1 MKSFHDALVFL
12 DYHGS
17 MMTRQRQQGRVNRK
31 IIAMALLGITLLTPA
46 AADQVQEQAVLSP
59 AKDIVYSGQEKL
71 HFSISWSGGIKI
83 GDLWLSLEE
92 SGTESL
98 LIEVVVRDYG
108 LFRFFYPVDD
118 RFVTTLDKKTLLPL
132 RYEVDQV
139 EGHGKHHTRR
149 LTIYD
154 QHHFVALYQKND
166 GPRQRQS
173 MGGPAHN
180 EFSSFYWTRILQ
192 FSGKSEPIV
201 PTFVD
206 GKRHLVRVALEGKS
220 TMNNTIFGDV
230 SVLGVQP
237 KMHFKGL
244 YDKDGAT
251 TFWLTDDDCRVPMR
265 IRSKILIGSL
275 VADLVEYSNPAC
287 TQWRDW
293 RKQLQERK
301 KNRPPIGVGD

>member
-1 MKSFHDALVFL
+1 
-12 DYHGS
+12 
-17 MMTRQRQQGRVNRK
+17 
-31 IIAMALLGITLLTPA
+31 MALLWITLLTPA
-46 AADQVQEQAVLSP
+46 AADQVQEQPVLSP
-59 AKDIVYSGQEKL
+59 AQDIVYSGQEKL

-83 GDLWLSLEE
+83 GDLWLTLEKDDG
-92 SGTESL
+92 GTL
-98 LIEVVVRDYG
+98 QIQAVVKDYG

-118 RFVTTLDKKTLLPL
+118 RFVTTLAEKTFLPL

-154 QHHFVALYQKND
+154 QRHFVALYQKND
-166 GPRQRQS
+166 GPRQRQP

-192 FSGKSEPIV
+192 FSENSEPVV

-206 GKRHLVRVALEGKS
+206 GKRHLVRVALDGKIR
-220 TMNNTIFGDV
+220 MKETIFGEVD
-230 SVLGVQP
+230 VLGVQP

-265 IRSKILIGSL
+265 ISSKILIGSL
-275 VADLVEYSNPAC
+275 VADLTDYANPAC
-287 TQWRDW
+287 TRWHNWREQ
-293 RKQLQERK
+293 RQKRK